1 MNVKE
6 VKTKS
11 VIMPIALARWL
22 EDFAEKNYRNFS
34 NEVVRILEEKRI
46 EIENAEYT
54 KN

>member
-1 MNVKE
+1 MNTRE

-11 VIMPIALARWL
+11 VVMPVALAKWL

-34 NEVVRILEEKRI
+34 NEVVRILEEKRS